1 MNSVSKFFFSLSLF
15 TFFFQGRKK
24 DGKKI
29 NQERGEREKER
40 KRQEKGETEKRREKE
55 KKGRRLNSPARVDA
69 EDEKKK
75 SCYFFFHLNKHIS
88 LTWYTSYNELW
99 NNRKHL
105 SKHHHELT
113 IFSNPRPPFSY
124 ENPLFF
130 SQILLSLLLEY
141 DEVGQK

>member
-1 MNSVSKFFFSLSLF
+1 MA
-15 TFFFQGRKK
+15 RKLIRK
-24 DGKKI
+24 
-29 NQERGEREKER
+29 EEKER
-40 KRQEKGETEKRREKE
+40 KRETRKRRDREEKREREERKKIELSSKSRCRRRKKE
-55 KKGRRLNSPARVDA
+55 IML
-69 EDEKKK
+69 
-75 SCYFFFHLNKHIS
+75 FFFHLNKHIS

-124 ENPLFF
+124 ENLLFF